1 MVGAVPS
8 LPDVNHPP
16 GDHLLAE
23 DANALIIQRMPFAMS
38 IGGLKRHQF
47 IIQAYVLVHSV

>member
-38 IGGLKRHQF
+38 IGGLTRHQC